1 VAADRPPARK
11 TYSRLAGSRRIP
23 TEYEVVSTDL
33 HYNYPD
39 RFELT
44 DTPVIDW
51 YRRHREGSKLR
62 LTNWESFADPRHTT
76 YRGYTE
82 LQDKKEDVVDG
93 LLRQVDYEDY
103 DDELSDAWV
112 DFFDRWYAP
121 LRFPAHGLQM
131 LAAYVAQMAP
141 ASRITNCA
149 AFQAADEMRRV
160 QRVAY
165 RTAQLAD
172 HRPTVD
178 VGTHQCRWESADAY
192 QPLREL
198 IERALIAYDWGEA
211 LVVTN
216 VIIKPYFDRLVNLE
230 LSGELATRN
239 HDPVLRHIHFSLD
252 EDARW
257 HRDWSRCLIHLVI
270 SDSPENADVVSSWID
285 AWRPLAA
292 EAIGALSA
300 VASNAPAPLVGEDI
314 GKRVE
319 ALISEEIATLLDV
332 DQATQGGNPP
342 HS

>member
-1 VAADRPPARK
+1 MATGRPPARK
-11 TYSRLAGSRRIP
+11 TYSRLAGNRRIP

-33 HYNYPD
+33 HYNYPNS
-39 RFELT
+39 FELT
-44 DTPVIDW
+44 NTPVVDW
-51 YRRHREGSKLR
+51 YRRHREGSKLCS
-62 LTNWESFADPRHTT
+62 TDWGSFADPRHTT

-82 LQDKKEDVVDG
+82 LQDRKEDVIDG
-93 LLRQVDYEDY
+93 LLREVDTEGY
-103 DDELSDAWV
+103 DDELSGAWV

-172 HRPTVD
+172 HRPIVD
-178 VGTHQCRWESADAY
+178 VGTHQRSWEEADAY

-198 IERALIAYDWGEA
+198 IERSLIAYDWGEA

-216 VIIKPYFDRLVNLE
+216 VVIKPYFDRLVNVE
-230 LSGELATRN
+230 LAGELASRN
-239 HDPVLRHIHFSLD
+239 HDPVLGHIHFSLD

-257 HRDWSRCLIHLVI
+257 HRDWSRRLILLAI
-270 SDSPENADVVSSWID
+270 SDTQKNVDVVSSWIE

-292 EAIGALSA
+292 EAMAALVGALGT
-300 VASNAPAPLVGEDI
+300 APSPLDAELI
-314 GKRVE
+314 RQRVE
-319 ALISEEIATLLDV
+319 DSVSDEIASLLDV
-332 DQATQGGNPP
+332 PP
-342 HS
+342 SV